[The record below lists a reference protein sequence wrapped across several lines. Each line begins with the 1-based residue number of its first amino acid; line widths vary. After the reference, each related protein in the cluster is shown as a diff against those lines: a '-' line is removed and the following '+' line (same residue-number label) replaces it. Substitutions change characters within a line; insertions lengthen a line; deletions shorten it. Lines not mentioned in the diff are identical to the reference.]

1 MSDPTVEELAA
12 VERFRKAGYPSYTV
26 EILRRNRGAMTSDA
40 ERRAE
45 QAGQAGDEQT
55 HKAFTQ
61 LSEALKAHPRTNN
74 DAAQMTDNKGEK
86 L

>member
-1 MSDPTVEELAA
+1 MSDPTVDELEA

-26 EILRRNRGAMTSDA
+26 EIHRHNRSAMVSDA

-45 QAGQAGDEQT
+45 NAEVAGDEQT

-61 LSEALKAHPRTNN
+61 LSEALKSHSHNTQPPV
-74 DAAQMTDNKGEK
+74 
-86 L
+86 